1 LGREKSRDVEEAPHI
16 LGDIPLR
23 DILEEMKYL
32 A

>member
-1 LGREKSRDVEEAPHI
+1 MLSILVEEAPHI
-16 LGDIPLR
+16 LGDISLR

>member
-1 LGREKSRDVEEAPHI
+1 MLSILVEEAPHI
-16 LGDIPLR
+16 LGDISLG

>member
-1 LGREKSRDVEEAPHI
+1 MLSILVEEAPYI
-16 LGDIPLR
+16 LGDISLR